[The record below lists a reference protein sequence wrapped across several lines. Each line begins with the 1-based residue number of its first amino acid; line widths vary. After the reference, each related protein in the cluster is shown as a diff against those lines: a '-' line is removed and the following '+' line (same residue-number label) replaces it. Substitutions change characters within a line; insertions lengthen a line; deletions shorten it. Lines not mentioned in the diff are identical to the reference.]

1 MRDLKLQTFPF
12 LVSYILPLTVV
23 RMTIYIVCR
32 TRYRKCTKCVA
43 ETHHTQTLLT
53 IDCYNVQLSSLSF
66 SIPPPS
72 QLARMP
78 SPVRNLTAAV
88 IFDVTKS
95 KIIANL
101 SWIGPKTPYGK
112 IVRYKIVLSSPKA
125 AILISD
131 TLEVKVRM

>member
-1 MRDLKLQTFPF
+1 MCCRNSPRTHF
-12 LVSYILPLTVV
+12 LTVN
-23 RMTIYIVCR
+23 
-32 TRYRKCTKCVA
+32 
-43 ETHHTQTLLT
+43 
-53 IDCYNVQLSSLSF
+53 CYNVQLSSLSF

-101 SWIGPKTPYGK
+101 SWIGPESPYGK

-125 AILISD
+125 ASLISA